1 VNLQET
7 KAQVEVA
14 QLHKEG
20 AKKEQGSGGISAGDD
35 RWAAHNGQPY
45 LVRQL

>member
-7 KAQVEVA
+7 KAQVEVV

-20 AKKEQGSGGISAGDD
+20 TKKEQGSGGISAGDD
-35 RWAAHNGQPY
+35 RWAAHNGQPN